1 MQKNAPHTAMV
12 NTDEI
17 ITGLYK
23 NYYANLKSKTT
34 FSSFSFEE
42 RADAANE
49 MVNGLKKNELYFY
62 RRTYE
67 DFIKPINCSDV
78 NYHFIKPV
86 NLASNDYL
94 GYTKHPHVINA
105 GIKEINEHG
114 AGSGSVPMLSGTTT
128 VHKKLE
134 SQLASFLGYE
144 SLLTFSSCYAANHGL
159 LTALLTNADVAILDI
174 AVHASIIDG
183 CCHTNIIFFKH
194 NDISSLKIALMKA
207 SIYKNKLV
215 IVDGVYSMDGDVA
228 RVDEI
233 VRLTKGED
241 AWLMI
246 DESHSIGVLGE
257 NGKGSQSKFGITQQ
271 AEIMTGSLGKA
282 LGGIGGFAAGSE
294 KLMSLLEIC
303 CRPFIFSTSIPQNIA
318 AQITAGIN
326 LLESDGSIL
335 ERLWW
340 NINYF
345 KKQVENIG
353 FNTAQSASAII
364 PVIIPDE
371 VKLLN
376 FCRFLH
382 DNYVFV
388 NPIFYPVVSK
398 KKSRIRI
405 SITALLGKCEMDYA
419 LDKIEIAAQ
428 HFQIAR

>member
-1 MQKNAPHTAMV
+1 MQKNAPYVASV
-12 NTDEI
+12 NTEDI

-23 NYYANLKSKTT
+23 NYYANLKSKAA

-42 RADAANE
+42 RAEAANE
-49 MVNGLKKNELYFY
+49 MVSGLKKNELYFY

-67 DFIKPINCSDV
+67 DFIKPANGNNINS
-78 NYHFIKPV
+78 NFIKPV

-94 GYTKHPHVINA
+94 GFTMHPHVINA

-114 AGSGSVPMLSGTTT
+114 AGSGSVPMLSGTTQL
-128 VHKKLE
+128 HKKLE
-134 SQLASFLGYE
+134 VQLALFLGYE

-183 CCHTNIIFFKH
+183 CCNTNILFFKH
-194 NDISSLKIALMKA
+194 NDISSLKVALMKA
-207 SIYKNKLV
+207 SSYKNKLV
-215 IVDGVYSMDGDVA
+215 IVDGIYSMDGDVA

-233 VRLTKGED
+233 VQLTKEED

-246 DESHSIGVLGE
+246 DESHAIGVLGE
-257 NGKGSQSKFGITQQ
+257 NGKGSQSKFGITQH
-271 AEIMTGSLGKA
+271 AEIVTGSLGKA

-294 KLMSLLEIC
+294 KLMNLLEIC
-303 CRPFIFSTSIPQNIA
+303 CRPFIFSTSIPQNVA
-318 AQITAGIN
+318 AQIAAGIT
-326 LLESDGSIL
+326 LLETDGSML
-335 ERLWW
+335 KKLWR

-345 KKQVENIG
+345 KEQVEKIG
-353 FNTAQSASAII
+353 FNTVQSDSAII
-364 PVIIPDE
+364 PIIIPDE

-405 SITALLGKCEMDYA
+405 SITALLEKYEMDYT
-419 LDKIEIAAQ
+419 LDKIETAAH
-428 HFQIAR
+428 HFQIT